1 MKLKKAL
8 ILGAAGTIGNQFSKR
23 LKEEGYWVRGVDI
36 VVPKYSKPSADD
48 FNLCDL
54 RELAIVRHVLTVT
67 GGFDEVYAFQNRMG
81 GCQYIFSKENDA
93 EIIYD
98 NLLMNLN
105 VAKVASEIGVGKLFF
120 SSSACCYGEDLQMD
134 TKNIIP
140 LTENTAWHSG
150 KPDSVYGVEKLTS
163 EEIYDSFRRNKGLNV
178 RIGRFHNIFSEESVY
193 KGGLEKAP
201 SAICRKVAEA
211 KDGTS
216 IEIFGDG
223 SQTRSF
229 MHVSEAWEGV
239 KRLMAS
245 EYQYPLNIG
254 SDEQISINDLAKMVI
269 EISGKNL
276 TIKNVES
283 NVVGVRGR
291 NSDNTLIEQV
301 LGWRPSQPLR
311 TGIEKLFW
319 WVNSKVNGNV

>member
-1 MKLKKAL
+1 MMQKKAA
-8 ILGAAGTIGNQFSKR
+8 ILGVSGTIGNQFSKK
-23 LKEEGYWVRGVDI
+23 LKDEGYWVRGVDI
-36 VVPKYSKPSADD
+36 KEPEFNTPSADD
-48 FNLCDL
+48 FILSDL
-54 RELAIVRHVLTVT
+54 REIENVEDAITVA
-67 GGFDEVYAFQNRMG
+67 GGFDEVYALQARMG

-105 VAKVASEIGVGKLFF
+105 VAQVASEIGVGKLFF
-120 SSSACCYGEDLQMD
+120 SSSACCYGEDIQMD
-134 TKNIIP
+134 TNNVIP
-140 LTENTAWHSG
+140 LTENMAWHSG

-163 EEIYDSFRRNKGLNV
+163 EEIYDSFRRNKVLNV

-211 KDGTS
+211 KDGTH

-245 EYQYPLNIG
+245 EYHQPLNIG

-276 TIKNVES
+276 TIKNVQS

-291 NSDNTLIEQV
+291 NSDNTLIEKT
-301 LGWRPSQPLR
+301 LGWRPSQSLR
-311 TGIEKLFW
+311 TGMERLFF
-319 WVNSKVNGNV
+319 WVSKQVNGHD